1 MKQEI
6 DTVLIYG
13 ETELPAADCKVKF
26 KNKQG
31 KKYEVEISRLIRVF
45 NNNIWQN
52 QKSVK

>member
-1 MKQEI
+1 MTNEI
-6 DTVLIYG
+6 DTVLIYC
-13 ETELPAADCKVKF
+13 ETELPATDCKVKF

-31 KKYEVEISRLIRVF
+31 KKYEVELSRLIQVF